1 MLAIVTLESAALRKP
16 NEVEVLFTDACAK
29 RAPTIY
35 LL

>member
-1 MLAIVTLESAALRKP
+1 MYGDPFLHKP
-16 NEVEVLFTDACAK
+16 NKVAVLFTDAAAK